1 MTYIK
6 TVKHIKL
13 KLFTLRDSADP
24 VNTDRPI
31 RLKHDAKSEKMNA
44 MGANKNPK
52 DTKSEPRGAKSEP

>member
-1 MTYIK
+1 MNRK
-6 TVKHIKL
+6 QSRV

-31 RLKHDAKSEKMNA
+31 RLKHDAKSEQMNA
-44 MGANKNPK
+44 MRANKNPK